1 MDTIASRNLNRC
13 AGVSADV
20 RIASRRSRWTRATD
34 RVVPPPPASPFRSRL
49 KAAVVVMKNA
59 PKNAGPVKTMNGL
72 AAWPVSAL
80 VMSLRR
86 NLPTLVTVV
95 PSDRTSA
102 AAADPRAV
110 VPSSQHPRPRPESAQ
125 RLNPTVP
132 LLKMLPSVP
141 KEQQRPTDLQGVQR
155 VPAIARPPEVPAA
168 ADQHLAPGTTVPA
181 STTDISPIA
190 AAAASAGHEPA
201 GLQRPG

>member
-34 RVVPPPPASPFRSRL
+34 RVVPPPPALPFRNRL
-49 KAAVVVMKNA
+49 KAAAGVMKNA

-80 VMSLRR
+80 VMSHRR
-86 NLPTLVTVV
+86 NLPTLVTDV

-102 AAADPRAV
+102 AAADPLAV
-110 VPSSQHPRPRPESAQ
+110 VPSSQHPRPRPEPAQ

-168 ADQHLAPGTTVPA
+168 ADQHLAPGTTAPA
-181 STTDISPIA
+181 STTDISQIA
-190 AAAASAGHEPA
+190 AAAASPGHEPA

>member
-34 RVVPPPPASPFRSRL
+34 RVVPPPPALPFRNRL
-49 KAAVVVMKNA
+49 KAAAGVMKNA
-59 PKNAGPVKTMNGL
+59 PKNAGLVKTMNGL

-80 VMSLRR
+80 VMSHRR
-86 NLPTLVTVV
+86 NLPTLVTDV

-102 AAADPRAV
+102 AAADPLAV
-110 VPSSQHPRPRPESAQ
+110 VPSSQHPRPRTEPAQ

-168 ADQHLAPGTTVPA
+168 ADQHLAPGTTAPA
-181 STTDISPIA
+181 STTDISQIA
-190 AAAASAGHEPA
+190 AAAAPAGHEPA

>member
-1 MDTIASRNLNRC
+1 MDTTALTNPNRC

-20 RIASRRSRWTRATD
+20 RSPSMRSRWRRTTA
-34 RVVPPPPASPFRSRL
+34 RVAPPPPALQFRNRL
-49 KAAVVVMKNA
+49 KAAAVVMTNA
-59 PKNAGPVKTMNGL
+59 QMNAGPVKTMNGL

-80 VMSLRR
+80 VMSHRK
-86 NLPTLVTVV
+86 NLPTLATVV
-95 PSDRTSA
+95 PSDRISA

-132 LLKMLPSVP
+132 LLKMLPSAP

-155 VPAIARPPEVPAA
+155 VPAIDRPPEVPAA
-168 ADQHLAPGTTVPA
+168 ADQHLAPGTTAPA
-181 STTDISPIA
+181 STTDISQIA
-190 AAAASAGHEPA
+190 AAAAPAGHEPA

>member
-1 MDTIASRNLNRC
+1 MDTTALTNPNRC

-20 RIASRRSRWTRATD
+20 RSASRRSRWTRATD
-34 RVVPPPPASPFRSRL
+34 RVVPPPPALPFRNRL
-49 KAAVVVMKNA
+49 KAAAGVMKIA

-80 VMSLRR
+80 VMSHRK
-86 NLPTLVTVV
+86 NLPTLATVV
-95 PSDRTSA
+95 PSDRISA

-168 ADQHLAPGTTVPA
+168 ADQHLAPGTTAPA
-181 STTDISPIA
+181 STTDISQIA
-190 AAAASAGHEPA
+190 AAAAPPGHEPA